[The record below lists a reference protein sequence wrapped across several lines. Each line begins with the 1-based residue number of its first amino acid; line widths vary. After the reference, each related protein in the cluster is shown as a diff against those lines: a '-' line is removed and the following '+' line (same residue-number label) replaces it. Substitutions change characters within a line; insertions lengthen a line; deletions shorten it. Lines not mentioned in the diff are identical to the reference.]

1 VSPDDVILVRVYG
14 KRSDLLIDREHEIQ
28 VMVILNGIGAAAP
41 IYCRFENG
49 MAYGFVPGVM
59 VNPDLAREP
68 TVQRYCCASL
78 TTVFNHVWL
87 WFSVHPSTKITI
99 STKFDMSI
107 EVDELYTVVWHTQF
121 KVKVAE
127 VSKLQK

>member
-1 VSPDDVILVRVYG
+1 VILVRVYG